1 MGFLRYLDRSDGN
14 LWLLYE
20 LDENSPYSAAAFH
33 VNTMPSGFDA
43 SVLPSRE
50 IVFEFELETAEG
62 YERPRARDISVS
74 YKYPAV

>member
-1 MGFLRYLDRSDGN
+1 
-14 LWLLYE
+14 
-20 LDENSPYSAAAFH
+20 
-33 VNTMPSGFDA
+33 VNNMPTGFDE

-62 YERPRARDISVS
+62 YERPRAKDITVS